1 MKRRTIG
8 HYEFLRKI
16 GAGGSGVVYLATDT
30 LLQRPVVLKLL
41 KRGAQSLEQVRTT
54 QLREARLASAID
66 HPNVCAIY
74 DVGEA
79 PSESGGEDEAY
90 IVMQYIPGKSLDK
103 VIAEGPAS
111 LQLVLSA
118 GIQIADGLS
127 AAHSL
132 GIFHR
137 DLKPANVMLTDG
149 GLIKILDFGL
159 ARRLSL
165 DEADFDPAT
174 PGRPKPPSPE
184 ATYTAKG
191 GTIAYMAPEQFVT
204 GRSSVQSDVF
214 ALGLILYELASGRHP
229 FHRPDA
235 PEFQTIRATQFA
247 DPPNIRDIVP
257 ELPVELES
265 VILRC
270 LEKQPSARFSTA
282 ADVRE
287 GLRTIMKALQ
297 LDSVGMSGD
306 SIPAQGRLELDSPE
320 EEKRTTGI
328 LSMLA
333 ERFRESGATA
343 SAKQNSIVVL
353 PFINFGDAVP
363 VDGSHQAPS
372 PLYGYALADAIAAR
386 LARMTSLI
394 VRPSSSLMAIPAQQ
408 LDPLSIGKK
417 LLVQFVLA
425 GNFMRSEQGFD
436 LNWQLLDIPN
446 QSVRAGGSINV
457 ASFDLIS
464 VQTEICNEVFSTLQ
478 GFGDLQNS
486 TNSVDSRDD
495 SSSFS
500 RISLKEDLSE
510 EYLQARAVLS
520 SFISRTGSLDDLNR
534 ARELFESVVQQDADY
549 APAWSG
555 LGITHL
561 QYARHGLGGQ
571 MHVLEARRA
580 FDKALQLDSGSVEA
594 NLYRVYML
602 LSRGEKESARHGIE
616 HLLQSAANDW
626 NVHLVAGQT
635 LRIDGLYE
643 EALDQFNTSLR
654 LNPANAAMIYN
665 HRARVYQYQNQ
676 LELAG
681 DEIEKGLTLEPRQPL
696 LRISLGYQQMRLGD
710 LHRAVSTLEA
720 VISDEAS
727 LRIVF
732 PTIALCYVQLGD
744 RAKAAGFILEE
755 TLSAAEADG
764 EMAYRL
770 ATYFAVDGDESE
782 ALHWLRRAI
791 YLGNE
796 NYPWFSK
803 NPAWKKLSGHSDFE
817 RILED
822 LKKSYRRNQ
831 KNWKRLLVIP
841 LSSRHSG
848 RSPESPYWPLPLP
861 VLNRRPHPYD
871 PQSFLPTVIPSEPS
885 FRAQPRNRIRHCIP
899 TQNSHT
905 LPV

>member
-1 MKRRTIG
+1 MKRREIKQ
-8 HYEFLRKI
+8 YEFVRKI
-16 GAGGSGVVYLATDT
+16 GAGGSGVVYLANDT

-41 KRGAQSLEQVRTT
+41 KRGNLTTEQMRAT

-79 PSESGGEDEAY
+79 PAEDGNGEEAY

-103 VIAEGPAS
+103 LIAEGPAS
-111 LQLVLSA
+111 LQLLLSA
-118 GIQIADGLS
+118 GIQTADGLS

-137 DLKPANVMLTDG
+137 DLKPANIMLTDG

-159 ARRLSL
+159 ARRLRP
-165 DEADFDPAT
+165 DQAEFDPGGPVKKRKVGSPQVV
-174 PGRPKPPSPE
+174 PGP
-184 ATYTAKG
+184 TYTARG

-204 GRSSVQSDVF
+204 GQSSVQSDIF
-214 ALGLILYELASGRHP
+214 ALGLILYELATGRHP

-235 PEFQTIRATQFA
+235 PEFQSIRAIQYA
-247 DPPNIRDIVP
+247 DPPSIREIAP
-257 ELPVELES
+257 TLPIELES

-270 LEKQPSARFSTA
+270 LEKQPAERFSSA
-282 ADVRE
+282 AEVRDA
-287 GLRTIMKALQ
+287 LKTIIRTMQ
-297 LDSVGMSGD
+297 LDSVLL
-306 SIPAQGRLELDSPE
+306 PADNVSLRPSQNRLAFDTPE

-333 ERFRESGATA
+333 ERFREPAAA
-343 SAKQNSIVVL
+343 SANNQNSIVVL
-353 PFINFGDAVP
+353 PFVNFGPADVA
-363 VDGSHQAPS
+363 
-372 PLYGYALADAIAAR
+372 PLYGYALADAIATR
-386 LARMTSLI
+386 LTRMSSLV
-394 VRPSSSLMAIPAQQ
+394 VRPSSSLMTIPAAQ
-408 LDPLSIGKK
+408 LDPLSVGKK
-417 LLVQFVLA
+417 LLVNFVLA
-425 GNFMRSEQGFD
+425 GNFLRSDQGFD
-436 LNWQLLDIPN
+436 LNWQLLDVPG

-457 ASFDLIS
+457 ASFDLVS
-464 VQTEICNEVFSTLQ
+464 VQSEICNEVFAPCRASAT
-478 GFGDLQNS
+478 
-486 TNSVDSRDD
+486 
-495 SSSFS
+495 SSPRHENHRTPALSP
-500 RISLKEDLSE
+500 SLNQAFSE

-520 SFISRTGSLDDLNR
+520 AFMTRTGSREDLDR
-534 ARELFESVVQQDADY
+534 ARELFASVVSQDEKY
-549 APAWSG
+549 APGWSG

-580 FDKALQLDSGSVEA
+580 FDKALALDPGSVEA

-616 HLLQSAANDW
+616 NLLQTAGNDW
-626 NVHLVAGQT
+626 NVRMVAGIT
-635 LRIDGLYE
+635 LRIDGMYD
-643 EALDQFNTSLR
+643 EALDQFNASLR
-654 LNPANAAMIYN
+654 MNPANAAMIYN

-676 LELAG
+676 LELAA

-696 LRISLGYQQMRLGD
+696 LRTSLGYQQMRTGD
-710 LHRAVSTLEA
+710 LPKAIETLEN
-720 VISDEAS
+720 VIRDDSS
-727 LRIVF
+727 LRIVY

-744 RAKAAGFILEE
+744 REKASTFIVDE
-755 TLSAAEADG
+755 TLSAAEADS

-770 ATYFAVDGDESE
+770 ATYFAVEGDESE

-803 NPAWKKLSGHSDFE
+803 NPAWRNLQGHADFE

-831 KNWKRLLVIP
+831 KNWKRLL
-841 LSSRHSG
+841 
-848 RSPESPYWPLPLP
+848 
-861 VLNRRPHPYD
+861 
-871 PQSFLPTVIPSEPS
+871 
-885 FRAQPRNRIRHCIP
+885 AQVRD
-899 TQNSHT
+899 
-905 LPV
+905 

>member
-1 MKRRTIG
+1 MKRRTIS
-8 HYEFLRKI
+8 HYEFVRKI

-30 LLQRPVVLKLL
+30 LLQRPVVMKLL

-79 PSESGGEDEAY
+79 ALDTPGDENEAY

-103 VIAEGPAS
+103 VISEGPAS

-118 GIQIADGLS
+118 GIQIADGLN
-127 AAHSL
+127 AAHQL

-159 ARRLSL
+159 ARRLPT
-165 DEADFDPAT
+165 DETDFDPSA
-174 PGRPKPPSPE
+174 PGRPAPLPPE
-184 ATYTAKG
+184 ATYTARG

-235 PEFQTIRATQFA
+235 PEFQTIRALQFA
-247 DPPNIRDIVP
+247 DPPNLREIMP

-270 LEKQPSARFSTA
+270 LEKQPSARFSSA

-287 GLRTIMKALQ
+287 GLRTIIKAMQ
-297 LDSVGMSGD
+297 LDSVGLDALSQ
-306 SIPAQGRLELDSPE
+306 IPAQGRLELDSPE

-333 ERFRESGATA
+333 ERFRESGGTDK
-343 SAKQNSIVVL
+343 AKQNSIVVL
-353 PFINFGDAVP
+353 PFVNLGAVSASA
-363 VDGSHQAPS
+363 GAQAPS

-386 LARMTSLI
+386 LARMSSLV
-394 VRPSSSLMAIPAQQ
+394 VRPSSSLMSIPAQQ
-408 LDPLSIGKK
+408 LDPLSVGKK
-417 LLVQFVLA
+417 LLVQYVLA
-425 GNFMRSEQGFD
+425 GSFMRSDAGFD
-436 LNWQLLDIPN
+436 LNWQLLDVPS

-478 GFGDLQNS
+478 GFGDLQQHKAAQDGS
-486 TNSVDSRDD
+486 EPP
-495 SSSFS
+495 SSS
-500 RISLKEDLSE
+500 LAEDLSE

-520 SFISRTGSLDDLNR
+520 SFMSRTGSLEDLNR
-534 ARELFESVVQQDADY
+534 ARDLFESVLQQDKDY

-571 MHVLEARRA
+571 MHVLEARRS
-580 FDKALQLDSGSVEA
+580 FDRALQLDPGSVEA

-616 HLLQSAANDW
+616 HLLQTAGNNW
-626 NVHLVAGQT
+626 NVHLVAGIT
-635 LRIDGLYE
+635 LRIDGMYE

-654 LNPANAAMIYN
+654 LNPANAPVTYN

-696 LRISLGYQQMRLGD
+696 LRISLGYQHMRLGD
-710 LHRAVSTLEA
+710 LPRAIETLEN
-720 VISDEAS
+720 VISDDAS

-732 PTIALCYVQLGD
+732 PTIALCYSQLGN
-744 RAKAAGFILEE
+744 RAKAATFILEE
-755 TLSAAEADG
+755 TLAAAEADG

-803 NPAWKKLSGHSDFE
+803 NPAWKKLSGHVDFE

-822 LKKSYRRNQ
+822 LKKSWRRNQ
-831 KNWKRLLVIP
+831 KNWKRLL
-841 LSSRHSG
+841 
-848 RSPESPYWPLPLP
+848 
-861 VLNRRPHPYD
+861 
-871 PQSFLPTVIPSEPS
+871 
-885 FRAQPRNRIRHCIP
+885 AQVRD
-899 TQNSHT
+899 
-905 LPV
+905 

>member
-1 MKRRTIG
+1 MKRREIKQ
-8 HYEFLRKI
+8 YEFVRKI
-16 GAGGSGVVYLATDT
+16 GAGGSGVVYLANDT

-41 KRGAQSLEQVRTT
+41 KRGNLTTEQMRTT

-79 PSESGGEDEAY
+79 PAEDGNGEEAY

-103 VIAEGPAS
+103 LIAEGPAT

-118 GIQIADGLS
+118 GIQTADGLF
-127 AAHSL
+127 AAHNL

-159 ARRLSL
+159 ARRLRP
-165 DEADFDPAT
+165 DQAEFDPGGPVNKRKVGSPQAV
-174 PGRPKPPSPE
+174 PGP
-184 ATYTAKG
+184 TYTARG

-204 GRSSVQSDVF
+204 GQSSVQSDIF
-214 ALGLILYELASGRHP
+214 ALGVILYELATGRHP

-235 PEFQTIRATQFA
+235 PEFQSIRAIQYA
-247 DPPNIRDIVP
+247 DPPSIRQIAP
-257 ELPVELES
+257 NLSIELES

-270 LEKQPSARFSTA
+270 LEKQPSARFSSA
-282 ADVRE
+282 AEVRDA
-287 GLRTIMKALQ
+287 LKTIIRTMQ
-297 LDSVGMSGD
+297 LDSVLLPGD
-306 SIPAQGRLELDSPE
+306 NLSLRPSQGRLALDTPE

-333 ERFRESGATA
+333 ERFRESGTT
-343 SAKQNSIVVL
+343 SSSNQNSIVVL
-353 PFINFGDAVP
+353 PFINFGPADVA
-363 VDGSHQAPS
+363 
-372 PLYGYALADAIAAR
+372 PLYGYALADAIATR
-386 LARMTSLI
+386 LTRMSNLV
-394 VRPSSSLMAIPAQQ
+394 VRPSSSLMTIPAAQ
-408 LDPLSIGKK
+408 LDPLSVGKK
-417 LLVQFVLA
+417 LLVNFVLA
-425 GNFMRSEQGFD
+425 GNFLRSEKGFD
-436 LNWQLLDIPN
+436 LNWQLLDVIS
-446 QSVRAGGSINV
+446 QSIRAGGSINV
-457 ASFDLIS
+457 ASFDLVS
-464 VQTEICNEVFSTLQ
+464 VQAEICNEVFSTLH
-478 GFGDLQNS
+478 GFGDLQPSHENH
-486 TNSVDSRDD
+486 RGP
-495 SSSFS
+495 
-500 RISLKEDLSE
+500 SLSAASLNQDLSE

-520 SFISRTGSLDDLNR
+520 AFMTRTGSREDLQR
-534 ARELFESVVQQDADY
+534 ACDLFTGVVKQDENY

-580 FDKALQLDSGSVEA
+580 FDKALALDPGSVEA

-616 HLLQSAANDW
+616 NLLQTAGNDW
-626 NVHLVAGQT
+626 NVRMVAGIT
-635 LRIDGLYE
+635 LRIDGMYD
-643 EALDQFNTSLR
+643 EALNQFNTSLR
-654 LNPANAAMIYN
+654 MNPANAAMIYN

-676 LELAG
+676 LELAA

-696 LRISLGYQQMRLGD
+696 LRTSLGYQQMRTGD
-710 LHRAVSTLEA
+710 LPKAIEILEN
-720 VISDEAS
+720 VIRDDAS
-727 LRIVF
+727 LRIVY
-732 PTIALCYVQLGD
+732 PTIALCYVQLGE
-744 RAKAAGFILEE
+744 REKASTFIVDE
-755 TLSAAEADG
+755 TLSAAEADS

-770 ATYFAVDGDESE
+770 ATYFAVEGDESE

-803 NPAWKKLSGHSDFE
+803 NPAWRNLQSHGDFE

-831 KNWKRLLVIP
+831 KNWKRLL
-841 LSSRHSG
+841 
-848 RSPESPYWPLPLP
+848 
-861 VLNRRPHPYD
+861 
-871 PQSFLPTVIPSEPS
+871 
-885 FRAQPRNRIRHCIP
+885 AQVRD
-899 TQNSHT
+899 
-905 LPV
+905 

>member
-1 MKRRTIG
+1 MARRVIEQ
-8 HYEFLRKI
+8 YEFVRKI
-16 GAGGSGVVYLATDT
+16 GTGGSGVVYLANDT

-41 KRGAQSLEQVRTT
+41 KRGALTLAQMRTT

-79 PSESGGEDEAY
+79 PSESGSVDEAY

-103 VIAEGPAS
+103 IIAGGPSS

-127 AAHSL
+127 AAHQL

-137 DLKPANVMLTDG
+137 DLKPANVMLTEG
-149 GLIKILDFGL
+149 GLVKILDFGL
-159 ARRLSL
+159 ARRLNAE
-165 DEADFDPAT
+165 EAEFDPA
-174 PGRPKPPSPE
+174 RPTNKRTASGGG
-184 ATYTAKG
+184 TYTARG

-204 GRSSVQSDVF
+204 GQSSVQSDLF
-214 ALGLILYELASGRHP
+214 ALGLILYELATGRHP

-235 PEFQTIRATQFA
+235 QEFQSIRAIQFA
-247 DPPNIRDIVP
+247 DPPPIREIAP
-257 ELPVELES
+257 NLPVELES

-270 LEKQPSARFSTA
+270 LEKQPSERFASA

-287 GLRTIMKALQ
+287 SLKTIMMKMQ
-297 LDSVGMSGD
+297 LDAVGMPGESLALLP
-306 SIPAQGRLELDSPE
+306 SQNRLAVASPE

-333 ERFRESGATA
+333 ERFREPSATA
-343 SAKQNSIVVL
+343 AARQNSIVVL
-353 PFINFGDAVP
+353 PFVNLGNHGKAGANSGDVA
-363 VDGSHQAPS
+363 
-372 PLYGYALADAIAAR
+372 PLYGYALADAVGAR
-386 LARMTSLI
+386 LARMPSLI
-394 VRPSSSLMAIPAQQ
+394 VRPSSTLMAVSTQQ
-408 LDPLSIGKK
+408 LDPLSLGKK
-417 LLVQFVLA
+417 LLVHYVLA
-425 GNFMRSEQGFD
+425 GNFLRSDKGFD
-436 LNWQLLDIPN
+436 LNWQLLDVPG

-457 ASFDLIS
+457 ESFDLIS
-464 VQTEICNEVFSTLQ
+464 VQTEICNEVFSTLR
-478 GFGDLQNS
+478 GFGDLKGAADNA
-486 TNSVDSRDD
+486 RDA
-495 SSSFS
+495 
-500 RISLKEDLSE
+500 SLTQDLSE
-510 EYLQARAVLS
+510 EYLQGRAVLS
-520 SFISRTGSLDDLNR
+520 SFISRTGSRDDLDR
-534 ARELFESVVQQDADY
+534 ARELFESVVQQDENY
-549 APAWSG
+549 APGWSG

-580 FDKALQLDSGSVEA
+580 FDKALALDPGSVEA

-616 HLLQSAANDW
+616 NLLQTAGNDW

-635 LRIDGLYE
+635 LRIDGMYE
-643 EALDQFNTSLR
+643 EALEQFNLSLR
-654 LNPANAAMIYN
+654 MNPSNAAMIYN

-681 DEIEKGLTLEPRQPL
+681 EEIEKGLTLEPRQPL

-710 LHRAVSTLEA
+710 LNKAIQTLEN
-720 VISDEAS
+720 VISDESS

-744 RAKAAGFILEE
+744 RQKAASFILEE
-755 TLSAAEADG
+755 TLSAAEADS

-770 ATYFAVDGDESE
+770 ATYFALDGDESE

-803 NPAWKKLSGHSDFE
+803 NPAWRKLVGHADFE

-831 KNWKRLLVIP
+831 KNWKRLL
-841 LSSRHSG
+841 
-848 RSPESPYWPLPLP
+848 
-861 VLNRRPHPYD
+861 
-871 PQSFLPTVIPSEPS
+871 
-885 FRAQPRNRIRHCIP
+885 AQVRDRQR
-899 TQNSHT
+899 NSHG
-905 LPV
+905 LHA

>member
-1 MKRRTIG
+1 MKRRTIE
-8 HYEFLRKI
+8 HYEILRKI

-41 KRGAQSLEQVRTT
+41 KRGALSLEQVRAT

-66 HPNVCAIY
+66 HPNVAAIY

-79 PSESGGEDEAY
+79 PSETGGEDEAY

-111 LQLVLSA
+111 LQLALSA

-127 AAHSL
+127 AAHQL

-159 ARRLSL
+159 ARRLNL
-165 DEADFDPAT
+165 DETDFDPASSGPRT
-174 PGRPKPPSPE
+174 LPPAG
-184 ATYTAKG
+184 ATYTARG

-214 ALGLILYELASGRHP
+214 ALGVILYELVAGRHP
-229 FHRPDA
+229 FHRADA
-235 PEFQTIRATQFA
+235 PEFQTIRAIQFN
-247 DPPNIRDIVP
+247 DPPKLREIVP
-257 ELPVELES
+257 DLPVELES
-265 VILRC
+265 LILRC
-270 LEKQPSARFSTA
+270 LEKQPSARFSSA

-287 GLRTIMKALQ
+287 GLRTIMKTLQ
-297 LDSVGMSGD
+297 LDSLGMPGD
-306 SIPAQGRLELDSPE
+306 SISQLPAQGKLELETPE
-320 EEKRTTGI
+320 VEKRATGI

-343 SAKQNSIVVL
+343 KHNSIVVL
-353 PFINFGDAVP
+353 PFVNFGNTVAID
-363 VDGSHQAPS
+363 SEKAPS

-386 LARMTSLI
+386 LARMTSLV

-408 LDPLSIGKK
+408 LDPLAIGKK
-417 LLVQFVLA
+417 LLVRFVLA
-425 GNFMRSEQGFD
+425 GNFLRSATGFD
-436 LNWQLLDIPN
+436 LNWQLLDIPT

-464 VQTEICNEVFSTLQ
+464 VQTEICDEVFSTLQ
-478 GFGDLQNS
+478 GFGDLENPAA
-486 TNSVDSRDD
+486 TTDAARDT
-495 SSSFS
+495 SP
-500 RISLKEDLSE
+500 SLTQGLSE

-520 SFISRTGSLDDLNR
+520 SFMSRTGSLDDLNR
-534 ARELFESVVQQDADY
+534 AREMFSSVVKQNADY
-549 APAWSG
+549 APGWSG

-580 FDKALQLDSGSVEA
+580 FDKALQLDPGSVEA

-626 NVHLVAGQT
+626 NVHLVAGMT

-654 LNPANAAMIYN
+654 LNPSNAAIIYN

-681 DEIEKGLTLEPRQPL
+681 EEIQKGLTLEPRQPL

-710 LHRAVSTLEA
+710 LERAVQTLEQVVA
-720 VISDEAS
+720 DERS

-732 PTIALCYVQLGD
+732 PTIAMCYVQLGD
-744 RAKAAGFILEE
+744 RAKAASFILEE
-755 TLSAAEADG
+755 TLAAAEADG

-803 NPAWKKLSGHSDFE
+803 NPAWRKLSGHEDFE

-822 LKKSYRRNQ
+822 LKKSYRRNRS
-831 KNWKRLLVIP
+831 NWKRLL
-841 LSSRHSG
+841 
-848 RSPESPYWPLPLP
+848 
-861 VLNRRPHPYD
+861 
-871 PQSFLPTVIPSEPS
+871 
-885 FRAQPRNRIRHCIP
+885 AQLHD
-899 TQNSHT
+899 
-905 LPV
+905 